1 MWRRLAIEHFYNY
14 RGVCSH
20 LGDFNDKV
28 KYRRV
33 LYHIVLY
40 HIVCNKEKLIPEF
53 TPPNALADERDRK
66 MDIT

>member
-20 LGDFNDKV
+20 LSDFNDKV
-28 KYRRV
+28 KYHR
-33 LYHIVLY
+33 VLY

-53 TPPNALADERDRK
+53 TPPNPRADERDRK